1 MRLFGEISENLL
13 GGITPCGRC
22 LFFVGG
28 GGYFQGVKTFD
39 GFSDRGVT
47 LRFSEGNLKVS
58 GERLRVA
65 KYRGEDLELKGT
77 ILSVEYSAKREEKKP
92 GEEKGGKEKTA
103 EKETEK
109 TTGWR
114 K

>member
-47 LRFSEGNLKVS
+47 LRFS
-58 GERLRVA
+58 
-65 KYRGEDLELKGT
+65 
-77 ILSVEYSAKREEKKP
+77 
-92 GEEKGGKEKTA
+92 
-103 EKETEK
+103 
-109 TTGWR
+109 
-114 K
+114 

>member
-1 MRLFGEISENLL
+1 M
-13 GGITPCGRC
+13 C
-22 LFFVGG
+22 
-28 GGYFQGVKTFD
+28 
-39 GFSDRGVT
+39 
-47 LRFSEGNLKVS
+47 

-77 ILSVEYSAKREEKKP
+77 ILSVEYSAKREAKKP
-92 GEEKGGKEKTA
+92 GEEKGGKENAA
-103 EKETEK
+103 ENVTEK

>member
-39 GFSDRGVT
+39 GFSDRSVT
-47 LRFSEGNLKVS
+47 LRFSEGNLKVC
-58 GERLRVA
+58 GERL

-77 ILSVEYSAKREEKKP
+77 ILSVEYSARREAKKP
-92 GEEKGGKEKTA
+92 GEEKGGKENAA